1 MAHHDG
7 QFDNMLTSSKPNIAP
22 SRQPPNI
29 QRLVAISGKSPNAVK
44 VERGQKL
51 RDAHMDQ
58 LKNPPNMDNA
68 DQSLQSQANIQAFR
82 ELQHDYETGNNP
94 NESDESDEVTYDE
107 LVGDITNDIGQDP
120 AADEFSMFAPSEQ
133 GMADQMFSDIDNIN
147 AENPYEEE
155 TDTDPF
161 TMDDLAEIAEPDE
174 GSAKSDGDI
183 EMPNDDST
191 IPEPPI
197 TEGIGDIGKA
207 CVDAGKKFAHK
218 LGKAA
223 AIGTMAVAGA
233 NAAPSDFYHETV
245 SPDGKETTVVASKTF
260 HNLGQNQ
267 DYQKRVWNIYQ
278 ELKEN
283 AIKANKYTSRSDQ
296 ILLNKAQMYANQEL
310 LTGKPYNKRK

>member
-44 VERGQKL
+44 VELDQKL

-107 LVGDITNDIGQDP
+107 LVGDITNDVGQDP

-155 TDTDPF
+155 PDTDPL
-161 TMDDLAEIAEPDE
+161 TMDDLADIAEPEE
-174 GSAKSDGDI
+174 GSSDDI
-183 EMPNDDST
+183 EMPNDEST
-191 IPEPPI
+191 VPEPPLN
-197 TEGIGDIGKA
+197 EGVIDVAKNL
-207 CVDAGKKFAHK
+207 GKKV
-218 LGKAA
+218 GKCA
-223 AIGTMAVAGA
+223 AIGALAAGAA
-233 NAAPSDFYHETV
+233 NAAPNDFYHQSV
-245 SPDGKETTVVASKTF
+245 SPDGKTTTVVASKSF

-267 DYQKRVWNIYQ
+267 DYQKRVQ
-278 ELKEN
+278 EIFNQLKDQRM
-283 AIKANKYTSRSDQ
+283 KANKAYNEQ
-296 ILLNKAQMYANQEL
+296 ILYEKAKMYAQAEL
-310 LTGKPYNKRK
+310 ANENN

>member
-44 VERGQKL
+44 VELDQKL

-94 NESDESDEVTYDE
+94 NESGESDEVTYDE

-155 TDTDPF
+155 PDTDPF
-161 TMDDLAEIAEPDE
+161 TMDDLADIAEPPENDSSE
-174 GSAKSDGDI
+174 ESSDDVS
-183 EMPNDDST
+183 MPNDEIT
-191 IPEPPI
+191 VPEPP
-197 TEGIGDIGKA
+197 
-207 CVDAGKKFAHK
+207 
-218 LGKAA
+218 
-223 AIGTMAVAGA
+223 M
-233 NAAPSDFYHETV
+233 P
-245 SPDGKETTVVASKTF
+245 
-260 HNLGQNQ
+260 
-267 DYQKRVWNIYQ
+267 
-278 ELKEN
+278 
-283 AIKANKYTSRSDQ
+283 
-296 ILLNKAQMYANQEL
+296 
-310 LTGKPYNKRK
+310 